1 MLLEEAFG
9 NSLADAV
16 TYGTTILACE
26 KGGQWQSALQI
37 FNALSND
44 LKDGFIY
51 TTVMGACTQARQW
64 ESALGLFAEM
74 QQLSMRTGVVSYTA
88 AIDACGCASQWQKA
102 VFLLAQ
108 LQSMPNGF
116 PNLMTYTAVAA
127 ATGSCFAAGFF
138 PLNFAGKR
146 SPRV

>member
-1 MLLEEAFG
+1 
-9 NSLADAV
+9 
-16 TYGTTILACE
+16 
-26 KGGQWQSALQI
+26 
-37 FNALSND
+37 
-44 LKDGFIY
+44 
-51 TTVMGACTQARQW
+51 
-64 ESALGLFAEM
+64 M
-74 QQLSMRTGVVSYTA
+74 QQLSLRTGVVSYTA

-108 LQSMPNGF
+108 LQSMPNDF

>member
-64 ESALGLFAEM
+64 ESALWLFAEM
-74 QQLSMRTGVVSYTA
+74 QQLSLRTGVVSYTA
-88 AIDACGCASQWQKA
+88 AIDAFGCASQWQKA

-108 LQSMPNGF
+108 LQSMPNDF

-127 ATGSCFAAGFF
+127 ATRSCFAAGFF
-138 PLNFAGKR
+138 P
-146 SPRV
+146 